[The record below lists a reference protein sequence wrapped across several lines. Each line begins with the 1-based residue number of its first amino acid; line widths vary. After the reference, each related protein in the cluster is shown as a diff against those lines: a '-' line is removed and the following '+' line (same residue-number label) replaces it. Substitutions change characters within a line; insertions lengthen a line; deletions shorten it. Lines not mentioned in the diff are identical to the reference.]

1 MLILLYYMPDKSCI
15 TGNSM
20 ARRPTVETKL
30 SEPDFVRFEQLCRL
44 EDKTKTELAR
54 EAIRFYMDQKE
65 NQLLDERES
74 ALEQRIKKMED
85 RIAKLI
91 IKVGLDVGT
100 LHQLF
105 WSRSDKDSRDE
116 LFTECYIS
124 AVQRLQNKLSN
135 QEDEL
140 VSKAKNI
147 KP

>member
-1 MLILLYYMPDKSCI
+1 M
-15 TGNSM
+15 T
-20 ARRPTVETKL
+20 RRPTVETKL
-30 SEPDFVRFEQLCRL
+30 SEADFVRFEQLCRL

-65 NQLLDERES
+65 NKILDERES
-74 ALEQRIKKMED
+74 AVEQRIKKMED

-91 IKVGLDVGT
+91 VKVGLDVGT

-105 WSRSDKDSRDE
+105 WSRSDKDGRDE

-124 AVQRLQNKLSN
+124 AVQRLKNKLSN
-135 QEDEL
+135 KEDEL

>member
-1 MLILLYYMPDKSCI
+1 
-15 TGNSM
+15 M

-30 SEPDFVRFEQLCRL
+30 SEDDFVRFEQLCRL

-54 EAIRFYMDQKE
+54 EAIRYYMDHRE
-65 NQLLDERES
+65 NALLTDRES
-74 ALEQRIKKMED
+74 AVEQRIKKMED

-91 IKVGLDVGT
+91 VKVGLDVGT

-105 WSRSDKDSRDE
+105 WSRSDEDGRDE

-124 AVQRLQNKLSN
+124 AIRRLKNKLSS
-135 QEDEL
+135 QEQEL
-140 VSKAKNI
+140 VDKAKNV

>member
-1 MLILLYYMPDKSCI
+1 
-15 TGNSM
+15 M
-20 ARRPTVETKL
+20 ARRPTIETKL
-30 SEPDFVRFEQLCRL
+30 SEADFVRFEQLCRL

-74 ALEQRIKKMED
+74 ALELRIKKMED

-116 LFTECYIS
+116 LFTQCYIS
-124 AVQRLQNKLSN
+124 AVKRLQNKLSN

>member
-1 MLILLYYMPDKSCI
+1 
-15 TGNSM
+15 M

-30 SEPDFVRFEQLCRL
+30 SEADFVRFEQLCRL

-65 NQLLDERES
+65 NKILDERES
-74 ALEQRIKKMED
+74 AVEQRIKKMED

-91 IKVGLDVGT
+91 VKVGLDVGT

-105 WSRSDKDSRDE
+105 WSRSDKDGRDQ

-124 AVQRLQNKLSN
+124 AVQRLKNKLSN

-140 VSKAKNI
+140 VKEAKNI